1 MVVVASCHP
10 VTLETYLDLIDK
22 IPASVPTVF
31 IDGGDWPDVAGDLS
45 RVGGLDLYK
54 RACRIR
60 PFDYIFKREYLI
72 DRDYPENVHPLS
84 FACNLDVIPTMAE
97 TPRYDVSFWAVESH
111 PVRTQVLNL
120 LKGKF
125 DCDSNGTVLNQTF
138 SNYSRKG
145 ANYLREL
152 ARCRIVLNFRGC
164 GWDTLRYW
172 EVPAVT
178 GFMIS
183 QRPGIVIKNNFIDG
197 KEVVFCNDNIDDL
210 VDLCQYYLDNESG
223 RKVIAEN
230 ARQKLLE
237 HHTDVHRAKE
247 ILSVVN
253 GAIQD

>member
-1 MVVVASCHP
+1 M
-10 VTLETYLDLIDK
+10 
-22 IPASVPTVF
+22 
-31 IDGGDWPDVAGDLS
+31 
-45 RVGGLDLYK
+45 
-54 RACRIR
+54 
-60 PFDYIFKREYLI
+60 
-72 DRDYPENVHPLS
+72 
-84 FACNLDVIPTMAE
+84 
-97 TPRYDVSFWAVESH
+97 
-111 PVRTQVLNL
+111 
-120 LKGKF
+120 
-125 DCDSNGTVLNQTF
+125 
-138 SNYSRKG
+138 
-145 ANYLREL
+145 
-152 ARCRIVLNFRGC
+152 
-164 GWDTLRYW
+164 
-172 EVPAVT
+172 T